1 MLRRLPEKHKI
12 NACRLVPTLEEA
24 RQPGRETSFSEAK
37 AALYRLPHD
46 DGSVSCHYTRV
57 FYFVAFAHLLNFF
70 IFIETHTAVG
80 NN

>member
-24 RQPGRETSFSEAK
+24 RPPGCETSFSEAK

-46 DGSVSCHYTRV
+46 DGSVRFHCTKV
-57 FYFVAFAHLLNFF
+57 FYFIVYAHLLNLSYL
-70 IFIETHTAVG
+70 
-80 NN
+80 